1 MDAVDPKAILD
12 DWLKRFELI
21 ENDIQ
26 DVLLRRK
33 VFLRLQEIV
42 NQNPR
47 LHRPSYLYDYLADT
61 YAVTNAIAVRRHA
74 RHDDQRRDGSLIG
87 LLYAIRRS
95 PELLTRNRHVA
106 LYEEVG
112 MPAKLAEAEFDRL
125 AEPGAPHFVSRH
137 VQGDID
143 DLLGAAAALER
154 YATQTIAHLDRNE
167 PSVIPTF
174 DDLNRAI
181 DVFRRI
187 VLRYRLL
194 LRAVGG
200 DVVPVIAEPW
210 EAVLT
215 EPWIP
220 PRN

>member
-42 NQNPR
+42 KQNPR

-74 RHDDQRRDGSLIG
+74 RHDDQRRDGSLLG
-87 LLYAIRRS
+87 LLYDIRRS
-95 PELLTRNRHVA
+95 PEILTRIRHVA

-125 AEPGAPHFVSRH
+125 AERGAPYLAPKTRARRH
-137 VQGDID
+137 
-143 DLLGAAAALER
+143 R
-154 YATQTIAHLDRNE
+154 
-167 PSVIPTF
+167 
-174 DDLNRAI
+174 
-181 DVFRRI
+181 
-187 VLRYRLL
+187 
-194 LRAVGG
+194 
-200 DVVPVIAEPW
+200 
-210 EAVLT
+210 
-215 EPWIP
+215 
-220 PRN
+220 